1 MPIYLSRL
9 LAVIF
14 SAICSP
20 ILLHAQSAP
29 CYVYAKVVD
38 AQTLEPLEG
47 VSFKL
52 DGTDTGL
59 FTDTAGLVRLLVTCE
74 EHTLRFFRLGFKPFS
89 RRVTITGDEL
99 YAVEMENIS
108 TQMEEVVITSQ
119 GNVRTLETPAL
130 GVSVL
135 SMKAVKKITPA
146 AGEVDILRG
155 LQSLPGISS
164 VGEGANGINIRG
176 GAVDQNLILLD
187 NMPIYNPT
195 HLLGLFSL
203 FPNDAIREMQ
213 VYKGSVPARYGGRT
227 AGVLDVKLNEPSLD
241 SRKLLGGIGLISNR
255 LHLETPLIKD
265 KLSWMTSA
273 RFSYTDYLIQFYNK
287 AFVGTFSDNRIP
299 NVNPIFYDFANK
311 LVWRPTARDHI
322 SITSYNS
329 YDRYNID
336 NLFSIAGITPRL
348 ATMKYG
354 HRSIAARW
362 NHFFSERF
370 NLNTV
375 LARTDYFTSTSATE
389 LQAGFDYDTRLFNH
403 NAKVEAT
410 WIPSEKHRINTGIG
424 IVRYDNRPAQLIP
437 QSGSLVQSAF
447 LQKEQAWETALFF
460 SDEYAIHE
468 RLLVDIGGRLV
479 QYWNMGAYTMPIF
492 DPEQPRSVTS
502 VLSNL
507 EIGKGR
513 YESQFL
519 RFEPRLAIRYKIG
532 DLASIKM
539 GYNRMNQ
546 FLQMIANTSTP
557 LPNVRWKTANRYIK
571 PTQSDLV
578 SIGYFRDTK
587 NRHWEWSVESY
598 FRNQT
603 DIFDY
608 VNGADLNINPLVETQ
623 LLKGAAR
630 AYGAELFVNKK
641 KGLMTGWMSY
651 TYARSLQKITGDYP
665 AIQQL
670 NRSNWFA
677 SNIDKPHTLNVLISF
692 QAEKHNSASFTF
704 TYSTGRP
711 YTAPVGFFRGDY
723 DIVPIFIDRNNAR
736 IADYHR
742 LDFSW
747 TITNPTMK
755 KQKVESSWVVTFY
768 NIYGRKNAFS
778 YFFDPK
784 LSTFKPFKVSVFPT
798 PIFSITW
805 NFEI

>member
-1 MPIYLSRL
+1 
-9 LAVIF
+9 
-14 SAICSP
+14 
-20 ILLHAQSAP
+20 
-29 CYVYAKVVD
+29 
-38 AQTLEPLEG
+38 
-47 VSFKL
+47 
-52 DGTDTGL
+52 
-59 FTDTAGLVRLLVTCE
+59 
-74 EHTLRFFRLGFKPFS
+74 
-89 RRVTITGDEL
+89 
-99 YAVEMENIS
+99 
-108 TQMEEVVITSQ
+108 
-119 GNVRTLETPAL
+119 
-130 GVSVL
+130 
-135 SMKAVKKITPA
+135 
-146 AGEVDILRG
+146 
-155 LQSLPGISS
+155 
-164 VGEGANGINIRG
+164 
-176 GAVDQNLILLD
+176 
-187 NMPIYNPT
+187 
-195 HLLGLFSL
+195 
-203 FPNDAIREMQ
+203 
-213 VYKGSVPARYGGRT
+213 
-227 AGVLDVKLNEPSLD
+227 
-241 SRKLLGGIGLISNR
+241 
-255 LHLETPLIKD
+255 
-265 KLSWMTSA
+265 
-273 RFSYTDYLIQFYNK
+273 
-287 AFVGTFSDNRIP
+287 
-299 NVNPIFYDFANK
+299 
-311 LVWRPTARDHI
+311 
-322 SITSYNS
+322 
-329 YDRYNID
+329 
-336 NLFSIAGITPRL
+336 
-348 ATMKYG
+348 
-354 HRSIAARW
+354 
-362 NHFFSERF
+362 
-370 NLNTV
+370 
-375 LARTDYFTSTSATE
+375 
-389 LQAGFDYDTRLFNH
+389 
-403 NAKVEAT
+403 
-410 WIPSEKHRINTGIG
+410 
-424 IVRYDNRPAQLIP
+424 
-437 QSGSLVQSAF
+437 VQSAF
-447 LQKEQAWETALFF
+447 LQNEQAWETALFF

-723 DIVPIFIDRNNAR
+723 DIVPIFIDRNNDR